1 MGEVGL
7 DVRGKCLF
15 GNATGLDILRE
26 VDFRGYPL
34 VSIQTFEASWLRLL
48 YIPMFFRSIH
58 RSKGWTLGFSEESE
72 VSDTKSASDNKQSFA
87 VCK

>member
-1 MGEVGL
+1 M
-7 DVRGKCLF
+7 DVRGKCLS
-15 GNATGLDILRE
+15 GNPTGLDILRG

-34 VSIQTFEASWLRLL
+34 VSVQTFEASWLRLL
-48 YIPMFFRSIH
+48 YIPMFFRSTH
-58 RSKGWTLGFSEESE
+58 RSKGWTLGLSEESE